1 MTHILLCY
9 LAALIICAACF
20 AAIYIILKKAFK
32 IQTRWAV
39 FFGGVLFA
47 LAYYAGVML
56 LFQAT
61 FRTQQYYNT
70 TAFRTL
76 VGLVFLLLFCFAR
89 FLILHIFFF
98 RQDREQQAFSFAFGF
113 GFAPAA
119 FLAAYLLIMSLVIA
133 FNGIFNGPAVME
145 ESGLLSFEDNTIIS
159 VFRPVL
165 GHVSVALLFCFAAVL
180 SITLCWFMRRISTR
194 DYHPAIRTIWLILLL
209 LVESAA
215 VLPVPFMK
223 MYGLAHWQLPLI
235 AAAAAGVNLLLVRMM
250 PGERK
255 TPHYSK
261 QFE

>member
-98 RQDREQQAFSFAFGF
+98 RQDR
-113 GFAPAA
+113 
-119 FLAAYLLIMSLVIA
+119 
-133 FNGIFNGPAVME
+133 
-145 ESGLLSFEDNTIIS
+145 
-159 VFRPVL
+159 
-165 GHVSVALLFCFAAVL
+165 
-180 SITLCWFMRRISTR
+180 
-194 DYHPAIRTIWLILLL
+194 
-209 LVESAA
+209 
-215 VLPVPFMK
+215 
-223 MYGLAHWQLPLI
+223 
-235 AAAAAGVNLLLVRMM
+235 
-250 PGERK
+250 
-255 TPHYSK
+255 
-261 QFE
+261 